1 MPKILD
7 RLRRQLHS
15 KGIKRDKAYG
25 MAVSILQ
32 RSGVLKSGS
41 STELTAKGKKR
52 QKLGAAGRAKSRAV
66 VRSNSVRKGKKKAT
80 SKQYTYNKK
89 TNRAVLKKKPKKK
102 K

>member
-7 RLRRQLHS
+7 RLRRQLQS
-15 KGIKRDKAYG
+15 KGHKKDRAYG

-52 QKLGAAGRAKSRAV
+52 QKLGAGGRAKSRAV
-66 VRSNSVRKGKKKAT
+66 TKANKGRKSKTRAT
-80 SKQYTYNKK
+80 SKQYKYNKK
-89 TNRAVLKKKPKKK
+89 TNRAVLKKKTKKK